1 MSLGTEKMILQV
13 ITPERVVIEEKDVD
27 FVVFKTEGHEELG
40 GEVGVLRD
48 HAPMLARIL
57 TSAVRYKKG
66 EEQFYLAVAGGFV
79 EVRDNRV
86 TILSNGAE
94 KVEKVEELQLA
105 LEARERTE
113 AWLKGKIGKVEF
125 DEKMAEVELK
135 REAIRLYKKEG
146 KE

>member
-1 MSLGTEKMILQV
+1 
-13 ITPERVVIEEKDVD
+13 
-27 FVVFKTEGHEELG
+27 
-40 GEVGVLRD
+40 
-48 HAPMLARIL
+48 MLARIP

-94 KVEKVEELQLA
+94 RVEKIAELQFA

-125 DEKMAEVELK
+125 DERMAEVELK
-135 REAIRLYKKEG
+135 REAIRLYKGEG